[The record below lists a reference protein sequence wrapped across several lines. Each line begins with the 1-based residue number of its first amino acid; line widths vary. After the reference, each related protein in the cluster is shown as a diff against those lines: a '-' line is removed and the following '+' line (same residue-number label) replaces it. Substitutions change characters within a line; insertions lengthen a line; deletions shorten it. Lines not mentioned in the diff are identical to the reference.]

1 MPYALRA
8 PECQTSCAG
17 GQAEWQMQSLPAWKL
32 SAKAVNILSE
42 CLPRKVWVIISLC
55 TAFQKQKKTKKRQ
68 HKNTWLGSFKPDMT
82 ALMFLHH
89 LPALELK
96 NVYKG

>member
-17 GQAEWQMQSLPAWKL
+17 GQPEWQMQSLPAWKL

-55 TAFQKQKKTKKRQ
+55 TAFQKQKENKKETTQKHMIRKFQ
-68 HKNTWLGSFKPDMT
+68 TRYDSL
-82 ALMFLHH
+82 
-89 LPALELK
+89 
-96 NVYKG
+96 NVFAPSSCSGIKECL